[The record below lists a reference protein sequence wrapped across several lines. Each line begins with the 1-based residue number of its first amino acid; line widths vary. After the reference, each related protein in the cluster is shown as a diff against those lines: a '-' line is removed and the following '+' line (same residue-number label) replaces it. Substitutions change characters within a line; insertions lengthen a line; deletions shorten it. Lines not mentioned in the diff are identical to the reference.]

1 MKIFKLLLL
10 AGLTVIATPSFAEEG
25 HMYGHSGMQMDS
37 SMDMSMMGEKE
48 CDQMGGMKHDKMD
61 GMKNMMEMR
70 RQHMQT
76 MEDRMANIEKL
87 LQQLV
92 ELQKQNGLAK

>member
-1 MKIFKLLLL
+1 MKIFKLLTL

-25 HMYGHSGMQMDS
+25 NMSGHSGMQMGS

-48 CDQMGGMKHDKMD
+48 CGQMGGMKHGKME

-70 RQHMQT
+70 QQHMQT
-76 MEDRMANIEKL
+76 MEDRLANIEKL

-92 ELQKQNGLAK
+92 ELQKQNGSAK